1 MKISNPKDKI
11 ITTIAI
17 VVIIAVMYIFKLPC
31 PFVGL
36 LHIQCAGCGMTRAYL
51 SLLHFD
57 IKQAFMFNPMFWS
70 VPILYVLY
78 LFDGKIFKA
87 KWANNLLSIPIYTGF
102 MVLWIFRLITN

>member
-11 ITTIAI
+11 ITPIAI

-70 VPILYVLY
+70 VPILYALY
-78 LFDGKIFKA
+78 LFDSKIFNKNA
-87 KWANNLLSIPIYTGF
+87 ILPTKFQFGYLLLLYFI
-102 MVLWIFRLITN
+102 L